1 MKKKAVTALSLLLPL
16 LLLVMGS
23 GQSGGVGLIFEHIQT
38 MGARQWLNVAAG
50 SLVSRA
56 AAVAPIS
63 DRIADS
69 FPHLSFPFASAAN
82 QRRNG
87 EEAGRAQ
94 SQA

>member
-1 MKKKAVTALSLLLPL
+1 MKKKALTALHLLLPL

-56 AAVAPIS
+56 AAVAPIA
-63 DRIADS
+63 DRIAAG
-69 FPHLSFPFASAAN
+69 FPHLSPPFAAAAN
-82 QRRNG
+82 PSRNG
-87 EEAGRAQ
+87 AAQ
-94 SQA
+94 P